1 MTEQGPQGMS
11 PADPATEAQRIA
23 GTVLVR
29 IAVDTADET
38 AVARDVLPLM
48 GPQAAADIGRI
59 EVARLVAALVAGG
72 LVERSDEQLRATAR
86 GLAAALEFLGAKKG
100 LPATWQ
106 AARDVSLVAKALDL
120 TAGPQNRLKLLG
132 KADGLRVLLV
142 AHRFNLK
149 IKGLPTASR
158 VRSALAGIALEQAFG
173 NRNGQA
179 VTGKSVLPPKA
190 GRMLAGQLSTSGRE
204 FGTDGRLMAALAAE
218 AVGLRRGDLAGLRLA
233 VLRRFLGRGDAPVSQ
248 DSRRSRMRRAD
259 RRRALGEKAG
269 LGVPRPTT
277 VQRASDSR
285 IPAAGV
291 AQGNAA
297 ERPDPEAF
305 AEAVL
310 AATAETAEGW
320 AGNRK
325 AFISKVWDV
334 LCARHAE
341 WALTE
346 IEFKCMLTEAHRTG
360 LIALANA
367 DLKDKRALKEL
378 QDSAVVYKNTVWHYV
393 RAAD

>member
-1 MTEQGPQGMS
+1 
-11 PADPATEAQRIA
+11 
-23 GTVLVR
+23 
-29 IAVDTADET
+29 
-38 AVARDVLPLM
+38 
-48 GPQAAADIGRI
+48 
-59 EVARLVAALVAGG
+59 
-72 LVERSDEQLRATAR
+72 
-86 GLAAALEFLGAKKG
+86 
-100 LPATWQ
+100 
-106 AARDVSLVAKALDL
+106 
-120 TAGPQNRLKLLG
+120 
-132 KADGLRVLLV
+132 
-142 AHRFNLK
+142 
-149 IKGLPTASR
+149 

-233 VLRRFLGRGDAPVSQ
+233 VLRRFLGRGDGSVPAE
-248 DSRRSRMRRAD
+248 SRRSRTRRSD

-269 LGVPRPTT
+269 LGATRPATEHR
-277 VQRASDSR
+277 VSGDRK
-285 IPAAGV
+285 PAAGE
-291 AQGNAA
+291 AQGSAA

-310 AATAETAEGW
+310 AVTAETAEGW

-334 LCARHAE
+334 LSARHSE